1 MKKTRERMQLLQD
14 YLNSYSDSGVPV
26 FSTSLI
32 EMKST
37 MNKLHDYL
45 LECIAIQMASDM

>member
-1 MKKTRERMQLLQD
+1 MQILQD
-14 YLNSYSDSGVPV
+14 YLNTYSHSGVPV
-26 FSTSLI
+26 FSTSLT

-45 LECIAIQMASDM
+45 LECIAIQMASDL